1 MQNGNDKKINLLLSQ
16 YSVRLA
22 IIFVTEFMISFTI
35 SLFYISV
42 HTAKCDSYEDCEFM
56 VMDF

>member
-1 MQNGNDKKINLLLSQ
+1 
-16 YSVRLA
+16 
-22 IIFVTEFMISFTI
+22 MISFPI

-56 VMDF
+56 VVNFSYVAAFKLF